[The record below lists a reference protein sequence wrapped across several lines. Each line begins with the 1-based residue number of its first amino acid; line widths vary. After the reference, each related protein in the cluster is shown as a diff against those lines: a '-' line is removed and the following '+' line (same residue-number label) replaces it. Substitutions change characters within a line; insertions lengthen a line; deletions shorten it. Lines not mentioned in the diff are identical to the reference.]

1 MNAIKSKGVF
11 LHILLALTLV
21 FCAQNNAKSTEESS
35 CQSHDH
41 GVSDT
46 CAQYNL
52 GVMYRDGEG
61 VPQDYAE
68 AVKWYRK
75 AAEQDY
81 ADAQYNLGVMYYDGR
96 GIPQDHAEAVKWFRK
111 AAGQNHAEAQYN
123 LGVMYRNGEG
133 VPQDYVRAYMW
144 FNVAA
149 IKDEGAAERRESLAA
164 LMTAEQIAEAQ
175 RLSSAFVSALES
187 EQE

>member
-61 VPQDYAE
+61 VPQDY
-68 AVKWYRK
+68 
-75 AAEQDY
+75 
-81 ADAQYNLGVMYYDGR
+81 
-96 GIPQDHAEAVKWFRK
+96 
-111 AAGQNHAEAQYN
+111 
-123 LGVMYRNGEG
+123 
-133 VPQDYVRAYMW
+133 VRAYMW